1 VNECIL
7 KTPTKQ
13 QGKTMF
19 RIEIENQDKKMVVVF
34 KFVGTLKD
42 AMKVAEEQRGRALA
56 SLVSTKAAT
65 AFIWNLNIGGI
76 DAMLDE
82 DGWDL

>member
-1 VNECIL
+1 MTYN
-7 KTPTKQ
+7 KNTNQTT

-34 KFVGTLKD
+34 EFVGTLEA
-42 AMKVAEEQRGRALA
+42 AMKKAEEQRDWALFA
-56 SLVSTKAAT
+56 LVSTKGAT
-65 AFIWNLNIGGI
+65 AFIWNLDIGGI

>member
-1 VNECIL
+1 
-7 KTPTKQ
+7 
-13 QGKTMF
+13 MF
-19 RIEIENQDKKMVVVF
+19 RIEIENQNKKMVVS
-34 KFVGTLKD
+34 FVVEGTLED
-42 AMKVAEEQRGRALA
+42 AMKIAEEQRGRALA
-56 SLVSTKAAT
+56 SLASTRAAT